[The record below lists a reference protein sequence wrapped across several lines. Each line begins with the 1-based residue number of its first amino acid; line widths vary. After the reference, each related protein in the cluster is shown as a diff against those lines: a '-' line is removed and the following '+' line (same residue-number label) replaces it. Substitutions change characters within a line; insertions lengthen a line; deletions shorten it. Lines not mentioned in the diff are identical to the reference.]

1 MGDLKIVKIT
11 LNMSCRWWAK
21 IKVSAVLFSNF
32 EAFTTYSWVAD
43 EEQKKRSHAYLI
55 VIFKFIL
62 DILEFHKKEKKNLVG
77 GGNSLFNFFKGSNL
91 RKNNWETLVS
101 MDILLMAKLR

>member
-1 MGDLKIVKIT
+1 MQFLNFGDLKTVKIT

-43 EEQKKRSHAYLI
+43 EEQ
-55 VIFKFIL
+55 
-62 DILEFHKKEKKNLVG
+62 
-77 GGNSLFNFFKGSNL
+77 
-91 RKNNWETLVS
+91 
-101 MDILLMAKLR
+101 